1 MQIKFITAVIVSVIF
16 FVGCGVSQ
24 EDYDKLNS
32 KYQKLV
38 TDNNELLKELDEL
51 KNGEAKIIGKIEK
64 ANSEKKYSEAIEL
77 INSLYTKFP
86 ESSKT
91 KEYQELSKQLNIEIQ
106 KEKEILAKKQQEEQ
120 KQREAEEKEK
130 YRLANLNNTGI
141 WELNYYVDTFGEKT
155 KNAYITNTE
164 LIKGLF
170 SNTATEN
177 STLDVKF
184 LINDLFEMS
193 IVLYEYGGNNPVKG
207 YSSQSYTIYM
217 QDKTGERYTLHA
229 VNYADRLKFVPSSDA
244 LRVNL
249 SLLKGG
255 TLKFRII
262 EDRIPTTQY
271 SFTIDN
277 ADWYTN
283 AFELLKATKPAEEK
297 KKDKIKK

>member
-1 MQIKFITAVIVSVIF
+1 MQIRFITAVIVSVIF

-91 KEYQELSKQLNIEIQ
+91 KEYQELLKQLNIEIQ

-120 KQREAEEKEK
+120 KQREAEEKER
-130 YRLANLNNTGI
+130 YRLANLNNTGM
-141 WELNYYVDTFGEKT
+141 WKLKYYVDDFGEST
-155 KNAYITNTE
+155 KEALITNDE

-170 SNTATEN
+170 SNTATTN
-177 STLDVKF
+177 SNLNVKF
-184 LINDLFEMS
+184 LIDNESSISIKLF
-193 IVLYEYGGNNPVKG
+193 EYGGNNPVKA
-207 YSSQSYTIYM
+207 YSSQDYTVYI
-217 QDKTGERYTLHA
+217 QDKDGQRFKLNAY
-229 VNYADRLKFVPSSDA
+229 NFSDRLTMLPSDSLILHNA
-244 LRVNL
+244 LI
-249 SLLKGG
+249 KGG
-255 TLKFRII
+255 TIKFKII
-262 EDRIPTTQY
+262 YNRVSSTEY
-271 SFTIDN
+271 SFIIDN